1 MLQITILKKLIKNK
15 KNEFCDNTYFLCFNI
30 YRDIII
36 I

>member
-1 MLQITILKKLIKNK
+1 MLQITILKKLIKK

-30 YRDIII
+30 YKGIII